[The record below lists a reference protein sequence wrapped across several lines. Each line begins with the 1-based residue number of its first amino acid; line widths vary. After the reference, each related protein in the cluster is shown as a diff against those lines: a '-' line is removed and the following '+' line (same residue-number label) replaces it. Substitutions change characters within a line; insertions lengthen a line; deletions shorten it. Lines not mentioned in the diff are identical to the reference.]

1 MSLKPID
8 PNQLRSDDVEQGSD
22 ARFDN
27 KAQAMNHYGASQRRR
42 TGGDVLSPDST
53 GGMRTYAAHASSAAP
68 RDRKKTALVAIAIV
82 VLLAAMGVGVAFGLR
97 GCSDG
102 PAETQ
107 LEGSA
112 TVTIPS
118 GYGAGD
124 IAQILRDNGVIA
136 NTTEF
141 MQTVTQLD
149 AGDALKAGTYTFDRG
164 ADYASIVEMLV
175 QGPEASGVS
184 LTIPEGLTVEQTAQR
199 VEEVLG
205 IPVADFLAQAKASN
219 YVGEFTFLANAYN
232 DSLEG
237 FLFPRTYTFAE
248 GATADMVIRT
258 MLQQFQTET
267 ASLNWNTVSLADGT
281 VLSQYQ
287 VLVMASLIERET
299 AVADERPLV
308 ASVIVN
314 RLNAGMPIQ
323 IDAVIAYAL
332 DKTGL
337 ITNDDLATVASQYP
351 EWDVYNNVGLPPA
364 PICSPSLESI
374 QAALAPSSTGYLYYV
389 ASPALDGTHTF
400 CTTDEE
406 FAAAFAAYNQAAG
419 IAQ

>member
-8 PNQLRSDDVEQGSD
+8 PRQLRSNDVEQGSG

-27 KAQAMNHYGASQRRR
+27 SARAMNHYGSSQRRR
-42 TGGDVLSPDST
+42 PSDALSPDST
-53 GGMRTYAAHASSAAP
+53 GAMRTYAAHADSAVP
-68 RDRKKTALVAIAIV
+68 RDRRKTLIVAAAIV
-82 VLLAAMGVGVAFGLR
+82 VLLAAMGVGIALGVR
-97 GCSDG
+97 SCSEA
-102 PAETQ
+102 PSEVQ
-107 LEGSA
+107 LEGSV
-112 TVTIPS
+112 TLTIPS

-124 IAQILRDNGVIA
+124 ISQILRDNGVIA
-136 NTTEF
+136 STTEF

-149 AGDALKAGTYTFDRG
+149 AGEALKAGTYTFDRG
-164 ADYASIVEMLV
+164 ADYSSIVEMLV

-184 LTIPEGLTVEQTAQR
+184 LTIPEGLTIEQTAQR

-205 IPVADFLAQAKASN
+205 IPAADFLAQAKASN

-237 FLFPRTYTFAE
+237 FLFPLTYTFAE
-248 GATADMVIRT
+248 GVTADTVIRT

-287 VLVMASLIERET
+287 ILVLASLIERET

-308 ASVIVN
+308 SSVIVN

-323 IDAVIAYAL
+323 IDAVIAYVL
-332 DKTGL
+332 NKSDL
-337 ITNDDLATVASQYP
+337 ITNDDLATVASQHP
-351 EWDVYNNVGLPPA
+351 EWDIYNNTGLPPA
-364 PICSPSLESI
+364 PICSPSLDSHPGG
-374 QAALAPSSTGYLYYV
+374 ARPCGRPATLYYV
-389 ASPALDGTHTF
+389 AAPALDGTRTSSAPPTRSSRRPSPP
-400 CTTDEE
+400 TTRPR
-406 FAAAFAAYNQAAG
+406 A
-419 IAQ
+419 

>member
-8 PNQLRSDDVEQGSD
+8 PRQLKSDDVEQG
-22 ARFDN
+22 AGTRFDN

-42 TGGDVLSPDST
+42 SGGEGLSPDTT
-53 GGMRTYAAHASSAAP
+53 GGMRTYAAHASSAVP
-68 RDRKKTALVAIAIV
+68 RDKKKTLLVAAVIV
-82 VLLAAMGVGVAFGLR
+82 VLLAAMGVGVALGVR
-97 GCSDG
+97 GCSEA
-102 PAETQ
+102 PSEAQ

-136 NTTEF
+136 STTEF

-175 QGPEASGVS
+175 EGPEASGVS
-184 LTIPEGLTVEQTAQR
+184 LTIPEGFTVEQTAQR

-205 IPVADFLAQAKASN
+205 IPAADFLAQAKASN

-237 FLFPRTYTFAE
+237 FLFPLTYTFAE
-248 GATADMVIRT
+248 GATADMVIRA

-267 ASLNWNTVSLADGT
+267 ASLNWNTVALADGT

-287 VLVMASLIERET
+287 VVVLASLIERET

-308 ASVIVN
+308 GSVIVN

-323 IDAVIAYAL
+323 IDAVIAYVLNKA
-332 DKTGL
+332 DL

-351 EWDVYNNVGLPPA
+351 EWDVYNNPGLPPA
-364 PICSPSLESI
+364 PICSPSLASI
-374 QAALAPSSTGYLYYV
+374 QAALAPAATDFLYYV
-389 ASPALDGTHTF
+389 AAPALDGTHTF
-400 CTTDEE
+400 CATDEE

-419 IAQ
+419 IA

>member
-8 PNQLRSDDVEQGSD
+8 PRQLRSDDVEQGSG

-27 KAQAMNHYGASQRRR
+27 SARAMNHYGSSQRRR
-42 TGGDVLSPDST
+42 SGSDALSPDST
-53 GGMRTYAAHASSAAP
+53 GAMRTYAAHAGSAVP
-68 RDRKKTALVAIAIV
+68 RDRRKTLIVAAAIV
-82 VLLAAMGVGVAFGLR
+82 VLLAAMGVGIALGVR
-97 GCSDG
+97 SCSEA
-102 PAETQ
+102 PSEVQ
-107 LEGSA
+107 LEGSV
-112 TVTIPS
+112 TLTIPS

-124 IAQILRDNGVIA
+124 ISQILRDNGVIA
-136 NTTEF
+136 STTEF

-149 AGDALKAGTYTFDRG
+149 AGEALKAGTYTFDRG
-164 ADYASIVEMLV
+164 ADYSSIVEMLV

-184 LTIPEGLTVEQTAQR
+184 LTIPEGLTIEQTAQR

-205 IPVADFLAQAKASN
+205 IPAADFLAQAKASN

-237 FLFPRTYTFAE
+237 FLFPLTYTFAE
-248 GATADMVIRT
+248 GVTADTVIRT

-287 VLVMASLIERET
+287 VLVLASLIERET

-308 ASVIVN
+308 SSVIVN

-323 IDAVIAYAL
+323 IDAVIAYVL
-332 DKTGL
+332 NKSDL

-351 EWDVYNNVGLPPA
+351 EWDVYNNTGLPPA
-364 PICSPSLESI
+364 PICSPSLDSI
-374 QAALAPSSTGYLYYV
+374 QAALAPAATGYLYYV
-389 ASPALDGTHTF
+389 AAPALDGTHTF

-419 IAQ
+419 IA

>member
-8 PNQLRSDDVEQGSD
+8 PRQLKSDDVEQG
-22 ARFDN
+22 AGTRFDN

-42 TGGDVLSPDST
+42 SGGEGLSPDAT
-53 GGMRTYAAHASSAAP
+53 GGMRTYAAHASSAVP
-68 RDRKKTALVAIAIV
+68 RDKKKTLLVAAVIV
-82 VLLAAMGVGVAFGLR
+82 VLLAAMGVGVALGVR
-97 GCSDG
+97 GCSEA
-102 PAETQ
+102 PSEAQ

-136 NTTEF
+136 STTEF

-175 QGPEASGVS
+175 EGPEASGVS
-184 LTIPEGLTVEQTAQR
+184 LTIPEGFTVEQTAQR

-205 IPVADFLAQAKASN
+205 IPAADFLAQAKASN

-237 FLFPRTYTFAE
+237 FLFPLTYTFAE
-248 GATADMVIRT
+248 GATADMVIRA

-267 ASLNWNTVSLADGT
+267 ASLNWNTVALADGT

-287 VLVMASLIERET
+287 VVVLASLIERET

-308 ASVIVN
+308 GSVIVN

-323 IDAVIAYAL
+323 IDAVIAYVL
-332 DKTGL
+332 NKSDL

-351 EWDVYNNVGLPPA
+351 EWDVYNNPGLPPA
-364 PICSPSLESI
+364 PICSPSLASI
-374 QAALAPSSTGYLYYV
+374 QAALAPAATDFLYYV
-389 ASPALDGTHTF
+389 AAPALDGTHTF
-400 CTTDEE
+400 CATDEE

-419 IAQ
+419 IA

>member
-8 PNQLRSDDVEQGSD
+8 PRQLRSNDVEQGSG
-22 ARFDN
+22 AQFDN
-27 KAQAMNHYGASQRRR
+27 SARAMNHYGSSQRRR
-42 TGGDVLSPDST
+42 PSDALSPDST
-53 GGMRTYAAHASSAAP
+53 GAMRTYAAHAGSAVP
-68 RDRKKTALVAIAIV
+68 RDRRKTLIVAAAIV
-82 VLLAAMGVGVAFGLR
+82 VLLAAMGVGIALGVR
-97 GCSDG
+97 SCSEA
-102 PAETQ
+102 PSEVQ
-107 LEGSA
+107 LEGSV
-112 TVTIPS
+112 TLTIPS

-124 IAQILRDNGVIA
+124 ISQILRDNGVIA
-136 NTTEF
+136 STTEF

-149 AGDALKAGTYTFDRG
+149 AGEALKAGTYTFDRG
-164 ADYASIVEMLV
+164 ADYSSIVEMLV

-184 LTIPEGLTVEQTAQR
+184 LTIPEGLTIEQTAQR

-205 IPVADFLAQAKASN
+205 IPAADFLAQAKASN

-237 FLFPRTYTFAE
+237 FLFPLTYTFAE
-248 GATADMVIRT
+248 GVTADTVIRT

-287 VLVMASLIERET
+287 ILVLASLIERET

-308 ASVIVN
+308 SSVIVN

-323 IDAVIAYAL
+323 IDAVIAYVL
-332 DKTGL
+332 NKSDL
-337 ITNDDLATVASQYP
+337 ITNDDLATVASQHP
-351 EWDVYNNVGLPPA
+351 EWDIYNNTGLPPA
-364 PICSPSLESI
+364 PICSPSLDSI
-374 QAALAPSSTGYLYYV
+374 QAALAPAATGYLYYV
-389 ASPALDGTHTF
+389 AAPALDGTHTF

-419 IAQ
+419 IA

>member
-8 PNQLRSDDVEQGSD
+8 PRQLRSNDVEQGSG

-27 KAQAMNHYGASQRRR
+27 SARAMNHYGSSQRRR
-42 TGGDVLSPDST
+42 PSDALSPDST
-53 GGMRTYAAHASSAAP
+53 GAMRTYAAHAGSAVP
-68 RDRKKTALVAIAIV
+68 RDRRKTLLVAAVIV
-82 VLLAAMGVGVAFGLR
+82 VLLAAMGVGVALGVR
-97 GCSDG
+97 GCSEA
-102 PAETQ
+102 PSEAQ

-136 NTTEF
+136 STTEF

-175 QGPEASGVS
+175 EGPEASGVS
-184 LTIPEGLTVEQTAQR
+184 LTIPEGFTVEQTAQR

-205 IPVADFLAQAKASN
+205 IPAADFLAQAKASN

-237 FLFPRTYTFAE
+237 FLFPLTYTFAE
-248 GATADMVIRT
+248 GATADMVIRA

-267 ASLNWNTVSLADGT
+267 ASLNWNTVALADGT

-287 VLVMASLIERET
+287 VVVLASLIERET

-308 ASVIVN
+308 GSVIVN

-323 IDAVIAYAL
+323 IDAVIAYVLNKA
-332 DKTGL
+332 DL

-351 EWDVYNNVGLPPA
+351 EWDVYNNPGLPPA
-364 PICSPSLESI
+364 PICSPSLASI
-374 QAALAPSSTGYLYYV
+374 QAALAPAATDYLYYV
-389 ASPALDGTHTF
+389 AAPALDGTHTF

-419 IAQ
+419 IA

>member
-8 PNQLRSDDVEQGSD
+8 PRQLKSDDVEQG
-22 ARFDN
+22 AGTRFDN

-42 TGGDVLSPDST
+42 SGGEGLSPDAT
-53 GGMRTYAAHASSAAP
+53 GGMRTYAAHASSAVP
-68 RDRKKTALVAIAIV
+68 RDKKKTLLVAAVIV
-82 VLLAAMGVGVAFGLR
+82 VLLAAMGVGVALGVR
-97 GCSDG
+97 GCSEA
-102 PAETQ
+102 PSEAQ

-136 NTTEF
+136 STTEF

-175 QGPEASGVS
+175 EGPEASGVS
-184 LTIPEGLTVEQTAQR
+184 LTIPEGFTVEQTAQR

-205 IPVADFLAQAKASN
+205 IPAADFLAQAKASN

-237 FLFPRTYTFAE
+237 FLFPLTYTFAE
-248 GATADMVIRT
+248 GATADMVIRA

-267 ASLNWNTVSLADGT
+267 ASLNWNTVALADGT

-287 VLVMASLIERET
+287 VVVLASLIERET

-308 ASVIVN
+308 GSVIVN

-323 IDAVIAYAL
+323 IDAVIAYVLNKA
-332 DKTGL
+332 DL

-351 EWDVYNNVGLPPA
+351 EWDVYNNPGLPPA
-364 PICSPSLESI
+364 PICSPSLASI
-374 QAALAPSSTGYLYYV
+374 QAALAPAATDFLYYV
-389 ASPALDGTHTF
+389 AAPALDGTHTF
-400 CTTDEE
+400 CATDEE

-419 IAQ
+419 IA